1 MRITDADVVATVAPL
16 GLAGARKR
24 LDATTV
30 AGAVTYCNHFRVSAG
45 ENYVIRARIR
55 RPGTAEVAAEFTL
68 LAHAQT
74 LPTGK

>member
-1 MRITDADVVATVAPL
+1 MSLKILNILSAAL
-16 GLAGARKR
+16 
-24 LDATTV
+24 
-30 AGAVTYCNHFRVSAG
+30 SAG